1 MSTAHDFRGGLL
13 PKSLHSKSITILGLL
28 THYIMV
34 KAKLF
39 RRQLSQMRLNGGLA
53 PKKKNG
59 FIVTYGR
66 HF

>member
-1 MSTAHDFRGGLL
+1 
-13 PKSLHSKSITILGLL
+13 
-28 THYIMV
+28 MV

-39 RRQLSQMRLNGGLA
+39 RRQLSQTRFNGGLA